1 MHDRFALVRQ
11 VLVWLTAFARTPTR
25 LVELYDRLTAWATGP
40 GLFAYNQPPGGYG
53 GPPGGYG
60 GPPGGGYGG
69 PPGGG
74 YGGPPGGG
82 YGGPPGGGYGSP
94 PGGGYGGP
102 PGGAYGAPPGH
113 GPVGYG
119 APPMQNPAG
128 PAPSSALRIIG
139 GSLTIATCALVLL
152 IGGIFAILG
161 VIVAVVDRGV
171 CGDSTTKGCK
181 DLHDASNYMMVIAI
195 GTVTFSIVGIV
206 MGALCIAAKPWA
218 AIGGGIVMSALGAL
232 GVWSMFSGEKFTF
245 HFYVVIEFVVAVVCF
260 LAYPQCKAHQAWK
273 ANGGR

>member
-1 MHDRFALVRQ
+1 MHHSLALVRQ
-11 VLVWLTAFARTPTR
+11 VLAFLTAITAAPTR
-25 LVELYDRLTAWATGP
+25 LVEIYDRLTAWATGP

-53 GPPGGYG
+53 PPGGGGYG
-60 GPPGGGYGG
+60 GPPGGYGG

-94 PGGGYGGP
+94 PGGGYGP
-102 PGGAYGAPPGH
+102 PPGH

-119 APPMQNPAG
+119 VNPMPQNNAG

-139 GSLTIATCALVLL
+139 GALTIATCALVLL
-152 IGGIFAILG
+152 IGGIFAIIG
-161 VIVAVVDRGV
+161 IFVAVVDKGV
-171 CGDSTTKGCK
+171 CGDSTTKSCQ
-181 DLHDASNYMMVIAI
+181 DLHDASNYVMLIAV
-195 GTVTFSIVGIV
+195 GTVTFSVVGIV

-218 AIGGGIVMSALGAL
+218 AIGGGIVMSALGGL
-232 GVWSMFSGEKFTF
+232 GVWSMFSSEKFTF
-245 HFYVVIEFVVAVVCF
+245 HWYVIIEFAVAAVCF